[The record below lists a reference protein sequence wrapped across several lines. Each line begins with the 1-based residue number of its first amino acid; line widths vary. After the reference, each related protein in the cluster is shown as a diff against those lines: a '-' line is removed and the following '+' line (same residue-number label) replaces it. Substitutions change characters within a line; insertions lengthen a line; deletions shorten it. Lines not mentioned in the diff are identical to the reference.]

1 MEILPR
7 GARVRLPFAALLLL
21 VASPAAAQTSLTRAG
36 AIQAAFA
43 RGARLSVAA
52 ADTAIASAALIAAR
66 ALPNPTV
73 TGSYS
78 KSVPNWHLNADIPI
92 DFPLLRNL
100 RTRSAR
106 AGLQAAQARVLFERA
121 MIAMETDTAYTRAV
135 AARAKVRLSRR
146 NAQDADS
153 LLHMVVRQRDAGD
166 ASDMDVELAR
176 VNAGQ
181 QANVA
186 ADDSATLA
194 SAVLDLQAV
203 LGMVD
208 DAIAI
213 DPVDSLTPPPEPAMP
228 ISTRLDV
235 DAARLTLDA
244 ADLNARL
251 QHRSIWSQLS
261 ISPGFE
267 YGDPSQPGLLPTL
280 GIGIAVPIF
289 DRNRGQIAQSEA
301 ERLKARSELRLAE
314 VDARN
319 ALNHALRARETALGK
334 VARDR
339 RLIVSADRVE
349 SMALTAYREGASGL
363 ANVLEAQRAA
373 REVLRQYID
382 DLAAAWVATA
392 ELRVFSTPP
401 TSMP

>member
-1 MEILPR
+1 
-7 GARVRLPFAALLLL
+7 
-21 VASPAAAQTSLTRAG
+21 
-36 AIQAAFA
+36 
-43 RGARLSVAA
+43 
-52 ADTAIASAALIAAR
+52 
-66 ALPNPTV
+66 
-73 TGSYS
+73 
-78 KSVPNWHLNADIPI
+78 
-92 DFPLLRNL
+92 
-100 RTRSAR
+100 
-106 AGLQAAQARVLFERA
+106 
-121 MIAMETDTAYTRAV
+121 
-135 AARAKVRLSRR
+135 
-146 NAQDADS
+146 
-153 LLHMVVRQRDAGD
+153 
-166 ASDMDVELAR
+166 
-176 VNAGQ
+176 
-181 QANVA
+181 VA

-339 RLIVSADRVE
+339 RLIASADRVE